1 MRVTNGVDAI
11 DKKIDLTIVCA
22 KSICFMGDNCV
33 NTDTRMVL
41 SYDDHESVDE
51 PPLGRRK
58 RHRRGLYA
66 RSLST
71 GNSLSVLILPAD
83 ERRFQPFST
92 LLGDGR
98 SG

>member
-1 MRVTNGVDAI
+1 MRVTSGVEAI

-71 GNSLSVLILPAD
+71 GNSLSVLILPVD

>member
-1 MRVTNGVDAI
+1 
-11 DKKIDLTIVCA
+11 
-22 KSICFMGDNCV
+22 MGDNCV

-41 SYDDHESVDE
+41 SYEDHESVDE
-51 PPLGRRK
+51 PPPRRK

-66 RSLST
+66 HSLFT
-71 GNSLSVLILPAD
+71 GNSLSALILLAD
-83 ERRFQPFST
+83 ERRLRPFST